1 MIFKHCVLHSQI
13 KYLLSNLS
21 TKSSL
26 TLYFAFEAMTGNER
40 CRVHDDD
47 ADVTSG
53 EFKAFVP
60 DNLMQE
66 VQITVLGFDGR
77 SAF

>member
-1 MIFKHCVLHSQI
+1 
-13 KYLLSNLS
+13 
-21 TKSSL
+21 
-26 TLYFAFEAMTGNER
+26 MTGNER

-66 VQITVLGFDGR
+66 VQIIVLGFDGR